1 MFFIKKPIMKRI
13 VILTG
18 AGMSVESGLGTF
30 RGGGGLWDEYP
41 VEQVATPEGYKAN
54 PALVLEF
61 YNKRR
66 RELLTVQPNEG
77 HRLVASLEERFD
89 VTVVTQNVDDLH
101 ERAGSTDVIHLH
113 GELMKACSSR
123 EPQNPE
129 YVCTLPSPDS
139 DLHLGDLAADGSQL
153 RPFIVWFGEA
163 VPRISDAIDA
173 LRGIDAFVIIG
184 TSLNVY
190 PAAGLLNYVPADVP
204 VYLIDPNEVHITRRN
219 VVVIRQGASDG
230 MRTLI
235 DEHLT
240 KG

>member
-1 MFFIKKPIMKRI
+1 MKKI

-41 VEQVATPEGYKAN
+41 VELVATPEGYAAN
-54 PALVLEF
+54 PQLVLEF

-66 RELLTVQPNEG
+66 RELLTVEPNDG
-77 HRLVASLEERFD
+77 HRLVASLEERFN

-101 ERAGSTDVIHLH
+101 ERAGSTNIIHLH

-123 EPQNPE
+123 QPQNLN
-129 YVCTLPSPDS
+129 YVCSLPSPES

-163 VPRISDAIDA
+163 VPRMEDAIQA
-173 LRGIDAFVIIG
+173 LHGVDAFVIIG

-190 PAAGLLNYVPADVP
+190 PAAGLLNYVPAAVP
-204 VYLIDPNEVHITRRN
+204 VYLIDPNDVNVTRRG
-219 VVVIRQGASDG
+219 VIVIKKGASDG
-230 MRTLI
+230 MRILI
-235 DEHLT
+235 EEYLD
-240 KG
+240 KK

>member
-123 EPQNPE
+123 EPQNLE
-129 YVCTLPSPDS
+129 YVCTLPSPNS

-235 DEHLT
+235 DEYLKT
-240 KG
+240 K

>member
-1 MFFIKKPIMKRI
+1 MKKI

-41 VEQVATPEGYKAN
+41 VDLVATPEGYAAN
-54 PALVLEF
+54 PRLVLEF

-66 RELLTVQPNEG
+66 RELLTVEPNDG
-77 HRLVASLEERFD
+77 HRLVASLEKRFN

-101 ERAGSTDVIHLH
+101 ERAGSTNIIHLH

-123 EPQNPE
+123 QPQNLN
-129 YVCTLPSPDS
+129 YVRSLPSPES

-163 VPRISDAIDA
+163 VPRMEDAIQA
-173 LRGIDAFVIIG
+173 LRGVDAFVIIG

-190 PAAGLLNYVPADVP
+190 PAAGLLNYVPAAVP
-204 VYLIDPNEVHITRRN
+204 VYLIDPNDVNVTRRG
-219 VVVIRQGASDG
+219 VIVIKKGASDG
-230 MRTLI
+230 MRILI
-235 DEHLT
+235 EEYLDEI
-240 KG
+240 K

>member
-1 MFFIKKPIMKRI
+1 MKKI

-41 VEQVATPEGYKAN
+41 VELVATPAGYAAN
-54 PALVLEF
+54 PRLVLEF

-66 RELLTVQPNEG
+66 RELLTVEPNDG
-77 HRLVASLEERFD
+77 HRLVASLEKRFN

-101 ERAGSTDVIHLH
+101 ERAGSTNVIHLH

-123 EPQNPE
+123 QPQNLD
-129 YVCTLPSPDS
+129 YLCTLPSPDS

-163 VPRISDAIDA
+163 VPRMEDAVAA
-173 LRGIDAFVIIG
+173 LGDIDAFVIIG

-190 PAAGLLNYVPADVP
+190 PAAGLLNYVPAAVP
-204 VYLIDPNEVHITRRN
+204 VYLIDPNDVNVTRRG
-219 VVVIRQGASDG
+219 VIVIKKGASDG
-230 MRTLI
+230 MRILI
-235 DEHLT
+235 EEYLDET
-240 KG
+240 K

>member
-1 MFFIKKPIMKRI
+1 MKRI

-41 VEQVATPEGYKAN
+41 VEQVATPEGYSAN
-54 PALVLEF
+54 PKLVLEF

-77 HRLVASLEERFD
+77 HRLVASLEQRFD

-101 ERAGSTDVIHLH
+101 ERAGSTNVIHLH

-190 PAAGLLNYVPADVP
+190 PAAGLLNYVPAGVP
-204 VYLIDPNEVHITRRN
+204 VYLIDPNEVCVTRRD
-219 VVVIRQGASDG
+219 VVVIRQGASQG
-230 MRTLI
+230 VRLLI
-235 DEHLT
+235 DEYLD
-240 KG
+240 KL

>member
-1 MFFIKKPIMKRI
+1 MKKI

-41 VEQVATPEGYKAN
+41 VELVATPEGYAAN
-54 PALVLEF
+54 PGLVLEF

-66 RELLTVQPNEG
+66 RELLTVEPNEG
-77 HRLVASLEERFD
+77 HRLVAALEERFD

-101 ERAGSTDVIHLH
+101 ERAGSTNVIHLH
-113 GELMKACSSR
+113 GELMKACSSQA
-123 EPQNPE
+123 PQNLN
-129 YVCTLPSPDS
+129 YVINLPSPES

-163 VPRISDAIDA
+163 VPRMSDAVES
-173 LRGIDAFVIIG
+173 LRGVDAFVIIG

-190 PAAGLLNYVPADVP
+190 PAAGLLNYVPVGVP
-204 VYLIDPNEVHITRRN
+204 VYLIDPNDVHVSRRD
-219 VVVIRQGASDG
+219 VTVIKQGASQG
-230 MRTLI
+230 MRTLY
-235 DEHLT
+235 DNYLS
-240 KG
+240 KR

>member
-1 MFFIKKPIMKRI
+1 MKKI

-41 VEQVATPEGYKAN
+41 VELVATPEGYAAN
-54 PALVLEF
+54 PRLVLEF

-66 RELLTVQPNEG
+66 RELLTVEPNDG
-77 HRLVASLEERFD
+77 HRLVASLEERFN

-101 ERAGSTDVIHLH
+101 ERAGSTNVIHLH

-123 EPQNPE
+123 QPQNLN
-129 YVCTLPSPDS
+129 YVCSLPSPES
-139 DLHLGDLAADGSQL
+139 DLHLGDLATDGSQL

-163 VPRISDAIDA
+163 VPRMEDAIQA
-173 LRGIDAFVIIG
+173 LRGVDAFVIIG

-190 PAAGLLNYVPADVP
+190 PAAGLLNYVPAAVP
-204 VYLIDPNEVHITRRN
+204 VYLIDPNDVNVTRRG
-219 VVVIRQGASDG
+219 VIVIKKGASEG
-230 MRTLI
+230 MRILI
-235 DEHLT
+235 EEYLD
-240 KG
+240 KK

>member
-1 MFFIKKPIMKRI
+1 MKKI

-41 VEQVATPEGYKAN
+41 VELVATPEGYAAN
-54 PALVLEF
+54 PRLVLEF

-66 RELLTVQPNEG
+66 RELLTVEPNEG
-77 HRLVASLEERFD
+77 HRLVASLEECFD

-101 ERAGSTDVIHLH
+101 ERAGSTNVIHLH

-123 EPQNPE
+123 QPQNLD
-129 YVCTLPSPDS
+129 YVPTLPSPDS

-163 VPRISDAIDA
+163 VPRMEDAIQA
-173 LRGIDAFVIIG
+173 LHGVDAFVIIG

-190 PAAGLLNYVPADVP
+190 PAAGLLNYVPAAVP
-204 VYLIDPNEVHITRRN
+204 VYLIDPNEVNVTRHG
-219 VVVIRQGASDG
+219 VIAIKKGASEG
-230 MRTLI
+230 MRILI
-235 DEHLT
+235 EEYLD
-240 KG
+240 KK

>member
-1 MFFIKKPIMKRI
+1 MKKI

-41 VEQVATPEGYKAN
+41 VELVATPEGYAAN
-54 PALVLEF
+54 PRLVLEF

-66 RELLTVQPNEG
+66 RELLTVEPNDG
-77 HRLVASLEERFD
+77 HRLVASLEKRFN

-101 ERAGSTDVIHLH
+101 ERAGSTNVIHLH

-123 EPQNPE
+123 QPQNLN
-129 YVCTLPSPDS
+129 YVCSLPSPES
-139 DLHLGDLAADGSQL
+139 DLHLGDLATDGSQL

-163 VPRISDAIDA
+163 VPRMEDAIQA
-173 LRGIDAFVIIG
+173 LRGVDAFVIIG

-190 PAAGLLNYVPADVP
+190 PAAGLLNYVPAAVP
-204 VYLIDPNEVHITRRN
+204 VYLIDPNDVNVTRRG
-219 VVVIRQGASDG
+219 VIVIKKGASEG
-230 MRTLI
+230 MRILI
-235 DEHLT
+235 EEYFD
-240 KG
+240 KK

>member
-1 MFFIKKPIMKRI
+1 MKRI

-77 HRLVASLEERFD
+77 HRLVASLEQRFD

-173 LRGIDAFVIIG
+173 MRGIDAFVIIG

-190 PAAGLLNYVPADVP
+190 PAAGLLNYVPAGVP
-204 VYLIDPNEVHITRRN
+204 VYLIDPNEVRVTRRD